1 MNKAYKQSNGSRM
14 AISALAALCLGAS
27 LAVSA
32 TAQTTSTDNQSPSID
47 SGSKEGDKP
56 STVWSLPK
64 YEIKVVPQT
73 PVKAKAEP
81 VLGPKARLLLLK
93 KAAAEAKEA
102 AKPDAAAL
110 ADEQFS
116 KQFSQDVSKQPRYVW
131 SRQAV
136 KSKEAR
142 EQDKLMN
149 EYTREVSEKIASNLK
164 VPSQATLV
172 ESSDKKYRYLL
183 SFQLLKS
190 GKIANFQVID
200 GIADMNTVP
209 LPDPGESGS
218 VVNALKAA
226 LNAAVPLKTPPG
238 STIAPWDMLAVYD
251 LGTGKFF
258 TSLRPR

>member
-14 AISALAALCLGAS
+14 ALSALAALCLGVS
-27 LAVSA
+27 LGVSA
-32 TAQTTSTDNQSPSID
+32 QAQTTSTDNASSSLD

-56 STVWSLPK
+56 STVWSVPK
-64 YEIKVVPQT
+64 YEIKVVPQA
-73 PVKAKAEP
+73 PIKAKPEP
-81 VLGPKARLLLLK
+81 LLGPKARLLLMK
-93 KAAAEAKEA
+93 KAAAEAKDAKTA
-102 AKPDAAAL
+102 AQTE
-110 ADEQFS
+110 EQFS
-116 KQFSQDVSKQPRYVW
+116 QQFSQDVSKQPRYVW
-131 SRQAV
+131 SRQEV
-136 KSKEAR
+136 KSKDAR
-142 EQDKLMN
+142 EQDKLLN

-183 SFQLLKS
+183 SFQLLKT
-190 GKIANFQVID
+190 GKIVNFQVID

-209 LPDPGESGS
+209 LPDPGESSS

-251 LGTGKFF
+251 LGTGKFY